1 MIALGCFIAYK
12 HTVNFK
18 TVLGVFR
25 DVAPKDKS
33 ELIEINQRALEEGM
47 NLR

>member
-1 MIALGCFIAYK
+1 
-12 HTVNFK
+12 
-18 TVLGVFR
+18 VLGVFR